1 MRPKYILDGTRNKV
15 LATKE
20 NESLK
25 LTIFSLTFPASLV
38 RECHAAPVGD
48 QASLLTQA
56 RKLKDLVTKLSALR
70 LDHTEFTCLKAIIL
84 FNPGTDS

>member
-1 MRPKYILDGTRNKV
+1 MGH
-15 LATKE
+15 ATKCRATIE
-20 NESLK
+20 NESYK
-25 LTIFSLTFPASLV
+25 VTIFSLTFPASLV

-84 FNPGTDS
+84 FNPGNDF